1 MKVKI
6 SDLLELSRIIDIL
19 DGMEVTVSDAF
30 EIYNFKKRMEELMLN
45 TGFLT
50 KDLGTILVGSEAVN
64 EGIINEVG
72 GMKEAMLKLHEMI
85 EKRAKGKN

>member
-1 MKVKI
+1 MVVHPVRMNGLFIGAPQTYDYFKLI
-6 SDLLELSRIIDIL
+6 QDRIIGFITSHSDI
-19 DGMEVTVSDAF
+19 S
-30 EIYNFKKRMEELMLN
+30 KKRMEELMLN

-72 GMKEAMLKLHEMI
+72 GMKEAMLKLH
-85 EKRAKGKN
+85 